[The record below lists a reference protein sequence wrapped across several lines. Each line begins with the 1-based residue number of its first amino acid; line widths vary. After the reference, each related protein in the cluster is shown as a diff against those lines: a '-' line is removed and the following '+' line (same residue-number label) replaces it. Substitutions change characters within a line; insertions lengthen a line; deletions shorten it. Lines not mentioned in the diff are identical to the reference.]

1 MLISKIFSYNRFYL
15 SSSAKIRINIE
26 CCVKAVANSV
36 FLLRVILRG
45 VRRSFEQTKLLALSF
60 GTFCFIHYLC
70 LDKKKC
76 LLSAKL
82 SLRSGIKIL
91 YMINERTNEQLDLAW
106 QFVERTGVNVF
117 LTGKA
122 GTGKTTFLRR
132 LKERSPKRMVVV
144 APTGVAA
151 INAGGVTI
159 HSFFQFPLAPY
170 IPGGS
175 FNTKDEKFRFSKE
188 KKNIIRTLDLL
199 VIDEISMV
207 RADLLDQIDAVLRLH
222 KDRHRPFG
230 GVQLLM
236 IGDLSQL
243 APVVKDSEWT
253 LLREYYRTPYF
264 FGSHALQQTQ
274 HVTIELTHIYRQT
287 DHAFIH
293 ILNEVRENRLTPEN
307 LARLNSRVAAS
318 GKIKDES
325 GKSVNE
331 GSHPE
336 DNCRLSSLNFSLDE
350 GTIRLTTHNATANRY
365 NEECMDALKGV
376 RFTFRAD
383 VTGTFPESSYP
394 AEEKL
399 VLKKGCQVM
408 FLKNDSQGSRYY
420 NGKLGIV
427 SAIDAE
433 HIRVRGIDDGE
444 EIEVE
449 PDVWTNARYVIDKET
464 KEIREEIE
472 GEFRQYPLRLAWAI
486 TVHKS
491 QGLTFDRAVLDVNA
505 SFASGQVYVAL
516 SRCRTLEGLVL
527 TAPLLPSSV
536 RTDAVVTDYM
546 NVELEQAQHTAG
558 HLTTFERDYYLA
570 MLTELFSFK
579 TLEADFHRMLR
590 LIDEHLYKVYP
601 LLLKEYKQSDERLA
615 GEVTAVSA
623 TFYRQY
629 VALVM
634 ESADYTSDS
643 HLAERIRKAAVYFRD
658 KLNDLIRPL
667 VERAALDSDNREVK
681 ERLTEATYNLKQSF
695 AQKIHLLTRVVD
707 NGFSVSAYLKD
718 KAIGLLSA
726 DTTTKRERK
735 RGKVDEKIDV
745 DRNADI
751 RHPRLFHKLR
761 AWRSKRADELGR
773 PVYGVLT
780 QKALIGIVNEL
791 PTSGRELL
799 RMPGFGKK
807 SLEMFGREILAIVE
821 DYIENDLSP
830 IP

>member
-1 MLISKIFSYNRFYL
+1 MHVDGIMSK
-15 SSSAKIRINIE
+15 
-26 CCVKAVANSV
+26 
-36 FLLRVILRG
+36 
-45 VRRSFEQTKLLALSF
+45 EQ
-60 GTFCFIHYLC
+60 
-70 LDKKKC
+70 
-76 LLSAKL
+76 
-82 SLRSGIKIL
+82 
-91 YMINERTNEQLDLAW
+91 ENEQLALAW

-243 APVVKDSEWT
+243 APVVKESEWG

-264 FGSHALQQTQ
+264 FGSHALQQTR
-274 HVTIELTHIYRQT
+274 HVTIELQHVYRQT
-287 DHAFIH
+287 DHTFIN
-293 ILNEVRENRLTPEN
+293 ILNEVRENRLTAQS
-307 LARLNSRVAAS
+307 LALLNSRVVAPS
-318 GKIKDES
+318 TPP
-325 GKSVNE
+325 E
-331 GSHPE
+331 GELVGIAEP
-336 DNCRLSSLNFSLDE
+336 SSPPRE
-350 GTIRLTTHNATANRY
+350 GVGEAYIRLTTHNATANRY
-365 NEECMDALKGV
+365 NEERMDALRSV

-383 VTGTFPESSYP
+383 VSGTFPESSYP

-408 FLKNDSQGSRYY
+408 FLKNDPQGSRYY

-427 SAIDAE
+427 SHVDGKS
-433 HIRVRGIDDGE
+433 IRVRGIDDGV

-464 KEIREEIE
+464 REIREEIE

-491 QGLTFDRAVLDVNA
+491 QGLTFDRAVVDINA
-505 SFASGQVYVAL
+505 AFAAGQVYVAL
-516 SRCRTLEGLVL
+516 SRCRSLEGLVL
-527 TAPLLPSSV
+527 TAPLSPSSV

-546 NVELEQAQHTAG
+546 NVELAQARHTAS
-558 HLTTFERDYYLA
+558 HLTALERDYYLA
-570 MLTELFSFK
+570 MLTELFTF
-579 TLEADFHRMLR
+579 TALEADFRRMLR
-590 LIDEHLYKVYP
+590 LIDEHLYEVYP
-601 LLLKEYKQSDERLA
+601 LLLKEYKHTSERFA
-615 GEVTAVSA
+615 TEVTAVAA

-629 VALVM
+629 AALVA
-634 ESADYTSDS
+634 EAADYTADP
-643 HLAERIRKAAVYFRD
+643 HLAGRIHKAATYFVG
-658 KLNDLIRPL
+658 KLDELLRPL
-667 VERAALDSDNREVK
+667 IERAALDSDNKEVK
-681 ERLTEATYNLKQSF
+681 ERLTEASYGLRQSF
-695 AQKIHLLTRVVD
+695 MQKHHLLTRVAAH
-707 NGFSVSAYLKD
+707 GFSVSTYLKD
-718 KAIGLLSA
+718 KAIGLLNA
-726 DTTTKRERK
+726 DTLAKRERK
-735 RGKVDEKIDV
+735 NKAVEKIEVSRD
-745 DRNADI
+745 ADI
-751 RHPRLFHKLR
+751 RHPRLMQRLR
-761 AWRSKRADELGR
+761 AWRSERADELGR

-791 PTSGRELL
+791 PTTGRDLL

-821 DYIENDLSP
+821 EYIEDGVG
-830 IP
+830 

>member
-1 MLISKIFSYNRFYL
+1 MK
-15 SSSAKIRINIE
+15 
-26 CCVKAVANSV
+26 
-36 FLLRVILRG
+36 
-45 VRRSFEQTKLLALSF
+45 EQ
-60 GTFCFIHYLC
+60 
-70 LDKKKC
+70 
-76 LLSAKL
+76 
-82 SLRSGIKIL
+82 
-91 YMINERTNEQLDLAW
+91 ENEQLALAW

-175 FNTKDEKFRFSKE
+175 FNAKDEKYRFSKE

-243 APVVKDSEWT
+243 APVVKESEWA

-264 FGSHALQQTQ
+264 FGSHALQQTR
-274 HVTIELTHIYRQT
+274 HVTIELQHVYRQT
-287 DHAFIH
+287 DHTFIN
-293 ILNEVRENRLTPEN
+293 ILNEVRENRLTAES
-307 LARLNSRVAAS
+307 LARLNSRVVAPSTPPEGELAGIVGAS
-318 GKIKDES
+318 S
-325 GKSVNE
+325 SPQE
-331 GSHPE
+331 GVGE
-336 DNCRLSSLNFSLDE
+336 AY
-350 GTIRLTTHNATANRY
+350 IRLTTHNATANRY
-365 NEECMDALKGV
+365 NEERMDALKSI

-383 VTGTFPESSYP
+383 VSGTFPESSYP
-394 AEEKL
+394 ADEKL

-408 FLKNDSQGSRYY
+408 FLKNDPQGSRYY

-427 SAIDAE
+427 SHVDAKS
-433 HIRVRGIDDGE
+433 IRVRGIDDGV

-505 SFASGQVYVAL
+505 AFAAGQVYVAL
-516 SRCRTLEGLVL
+516 SRCRSLEGLVL
-527 TAPLLPSSV
+527 TAPLSLSSV
-536 RTDAVVTDYM
+536 KTDAVVTDYM
-546 NVELEQAQHTAG
+546 NIELEQAGHTAS
-558 HLTTFERDYYLA
+558 HLTALERDYYLA
-570 MLTELFSFK
+570 MLTELFTF
-579 TLEADFHRMLR
+579 TALEADFHRMLR

-601 LLLKEYKQSDERLA
+601 LLLKEYKQVAERFA
-615 GEVTAVSA
+615 KEIVSVST

-629 VALVM
+629 ATLVA
-634 ESADYTSDS
+634 EAADYAADT
-643 HLAERIRKAAVYFRD
+643 HLAERIHKAAAYFVD
-658 KLNDLIRPL
+658 KLDTLLRPL
-667 VERAALDSDNREVK
+667 VERAALDSDNKEVK
-681 ERLTEATYNLKQSF
+681 ERLTEATYSLKQSF
-695 AQKIHLLTRVVD
+695 AQKRHLLARVVEH
-707 NGFSVSAYLKD
+707 GFNVSTYLKE
-718 KAIGLLSA
+718 KAIGLLDSESA
-726 DTTTKRERK
+726 AKRERK
-735 RGKVDEKIDV
+735 NKAVEKIEV
-745 DRNADI
+745 DRNSDI
-751 RHPRLFHKLR
+751 RHPRLMQRLR
-761 AWRSKRADELGR
+761 AWRSERADELGR

-791 PTSGRELL
+791 PTSGRDLL

-821 DYIENDLSP
+821 EYIEDGVE
-830 IP
+830 

>member
-1 MLISKIFSYNRFYL
+1 MEKEHS
-15 SSSAKIRINIE
+15 
-26 CCVKAVANSV
+26 
-36 FLLRVILRG
+36 
-45 VRRSFEQTKLLALSF
+45 
-60 GTFCFIHYLC
+60 
-70 LDKKKC
+70 
-76 LLSAKL
+76 
-82 SLRSGIKIL
+82 
-91 YMINERTNEQLDLAW
+91 NEQLELAW
-106 QFVERTGVNVF
+106 QLVERTGVNVF

-122 GTGKTTFLRR
+122 GTGKTTFLRQ

-175 FNTKDEKFRFSKE
+175 FNAKDEKFRFSKE

-243 APVVKDSEWT
+243 APVVKDSEWA

-274 HVTIELTHIYRQT
+274 HVTIELTHVYRQT
-287 DHAFIH
+287 DYTFIN
-293 ILNEVRENRLTPEN
+293 ILNEVRENRLTAES
-307 LARLNSRVAAS
+307 LARLNSRV
-318 GKIKDES
+318 IKPES
-325 GKSVNE
+325 RENVILNE
-331 GSHPE
+331 SEGFRDGLRE
-336 DNCRLSSLNFSLDE
+336 IFRCAQNDTVKDNSPFGE
-350 GTIRLTTHNATANRY
+350 GAIRLTTHNATANRY
-365 NEECMDALKGV
+365 NEERMDALKGV
-376 RFTFRAD
+376 RFTFKAE
-383 VTGTFPESSYP
+383 VSGTFPESSYP
-394 AEEKL
+394 AEETL

-408 FLKNDSQGSRYY
+408 FLKNDSRGSRYY

-427 SAIDAE
+427 SAVDAGR
-433 HIRVRGIDDGE
+433 ICVRGIDDDV

-449 PDVWTNARYVIDKET
+449 PDVWTNARYVIDKES

-505 SFASGQVYVAL
+505 AFAAGQVYVAL
-516 SRCRTLEGLVL
+516 SRCRSLEGLVL
-527 TAPLLPSSV
+527 TAPLSLSSV
-536 RTDAVVTDYM
+536 KTDAMVTDYM
-546 NVELEQAQHTAG
+546 NVELEQARHTAG
-558 HLTTFERDYYLA
+558 HLVALQRDYYLA
-570 MLTELFSFK
+570 MLTELFSFNAV
-579 TLEADFHRMLR
+579 EADFYRMMR

-601 LLLKEYKQSDERLA
+601 LLLKEYKQTAERLA
-615 GEVTAVSA
+615 KEVTAVSA

-629 VALVM
+629 TTLVA
-634 ESADYTSDS
+634 EASDYTNDAL
-643 HLAERIRKAAVYFRD
+643 LAERIHKAATYFVEKMD
-658 KLNDLIRPL
+658 ELLRPL
-667 VERAALDSDNREVK
+667 IERTDLDSDNKEIRE
-681 ERLTEATYNLKQSF
+681 RITEAAYNLKQSF
-695 AQKIHLLTRVVD
+695 AQKRHLLAQVTEK
-707 NGFSVSAYLKD
+707 GFSVSSYLKD
-718 KAIGLLSA
+718 KAVGMLNA
-726 DTTTKRERK
+726 EQPAKRERK
-735 RGKVDEKIDV
+735 KNRAEVKIEV

-751 RHPRLFHKLR
+751 RHPRLFHRLR
-761 AWRSKRADELGR
+761 AWRNGRAEELGR

-807 SLEMFGREILAIVE
+807 SLEMFGHEILSIVE
-821 DYIENDLSP
+821 EYIEELRVKS
-830 IP
+830 

>member
-1 MLISKIFSYNRFYL
+1 MEK
-15 SSSAKIRINIE
+15 
-26 CCVKAVANSV
+26 
-36 FLLRVILRG
+36 
-45 VRRSFEQTKLLALSF
+45 EQQSN
-60 GTFCFIHYLC
+60 G
-70 LDKKKC
+70 
-76 LLSAKL
+76 
-82 SLRSGIKIL
+82 
-91 YMINERTNEQLDLAW
+91 QLELAW

-170 IPGGS
+170 VPGGS
-175 FNTKDEKFRFSKE
+175 FNAKDEKFRFSKE

-243 APVVKDSEWT
+243 APVVKDSEWA

-274 HVTIELTHIYRQT
+274 HVTIELTHVYRQT
-287 DHAFIH
+287 DYTFIN
-293 ILNEVRENRLTPEN
+293 ILNEVRENRLSVES
-307 LARLNSRVAAS
+307 LALLNSRVVVNDQRAERDVILSKAKDLAS
-318 GKIKDES
+318 E
-325 GKSVNE
+325 
-331 GSHPE
+331 
-336 DNCRLSSLNFSLDE
+336 LNS

-365 NEECMDALKGV
+365 NEERMDALKSI
-376 RFTFRAD
+376 RFSFKAQ
-383 VTGTFPESSYP
+383 VSGTFPESSYP
-394 AEEKL
+394 AEETL
-399 VLKKGCQVM
+399 ALKKGCQVM

-427 SAIDAE
+427 SAVDAGR
-433 HIRVRGIDDGE
+433 ICVRGIDDDV

-449 PDVWTNARYVIDKET
+449 PDVWTNARYVIDKES

-505 SFASGQVYVAL
+505 AFAAGQVYVAL
-516 SRCRTLEGLVL
+516 SRCRSLEGLVL
-527 TAPLLPSSV
+527 TAPLALSSV
-536 RTDAVVTDYM
+536 KTDAMVTDYM
-546 NVELEQAQHTAG
+546 NVELEQARHTAG
-558 HLTTFERDYYLA
+558 HLAALQRDYYLA
-570 MLTELFSFK
+570 MLTELFSFNAV
-579 TLEADFHRMLR
+579 EGDFYRMMR

-601 LLLKEYKQSDERLA
+601 LLLKEYKQTAERLA
-615 GEVTAVSA
+615 KEITAVSA
-623 TFYRQY
+623 NFYRQY
-629 VALVM
+629 ATLVA
-634 ESADYTSDS
+634 EAADYANDAL
-643 HLAERIRKAAVYFRD
+643 LAERIHKAATYFIKKMD
-658 KLNDLIRPL
+658 ELLRPL
-667 VERAALDSDNREVK
+667 IERTGLDSDNKEIRE
-681 ERLTEATYNLKQSF
+681 RITEASYSLKQSF
-695 AQKIHLLTRVVD
+695 AQKHHLLAQVEEK
-707 NGFSVSAYLKD
+707 GFGVSSYLKD
-718 KAIGLLSA
+718 KAVGMLNA
-726 DTTTKRERK
+726 EQPAKRERK
-735 RGKVDEKIDV
+735 KSRTEVKIEV

-751 RHPRLFHKLR
+751 RHPRLFHRLR
-761 AWRSKRADELGR
+761 AWRNGRAEELGR

-821 DYIENDLSP
+821 EYVEELRAKG
-830 IP
+830 

>member
-1 MLISKIFSYNRFYL
+1 MRK
-15 SSSAKIRINIE
+15 
-26 CCVKAVANSV
+26 
-36 FLLRVILRG
+36 
-45 VRRSFEQTKLLALSF
+45 EQS
-60 GTFCFIHYLC
+60 
-70 LDKKKC
+70 
-76 LLSAKL
+76 
-82 SLRSGIKIL
+82 
-91 YMINERTNEQLDLAW
+91 NEQLDLAW

-175 FNTKDEKFRFSKE
+175 FNTKDEKYRFSKE

-274 HVTIELTHIYRQT
+274 HVTIELTHVYRQT
-287 DHAFIH
+287 DHTFIN
-293 ILNEVRENRLTPEN
+293 ILNEVRENRLTSTS
-307 LARLNSRVAAS
+307 LGLLNSRVINEDTHS
-318 GKIKDES
+318 ETHDSPLKIQNSD
-325 GKSVNE
+325 
-331 GSHPE
+331 
-336 DNCRLSSLNFSLDE
+336 

-365 NEECMDALKGV
+365 NEERMDALDGV

-408 FLKNDSQGSRYY
+408 FLKNDAQGSRYY
-420 NGKLGIV
+420 NGKLGMV

-449 PDVWTNARYVIDKET
+449 PDVWTNARYVIDKDT

-505 SFASGQVYVAL
+505 AFASGQVYVAL
-516 SRCRTLEGLVL
+516 SRCRSLEGLVL
-527 TAPLLPSSV
+527 TTPLSPLSV
-536 RTDAVVTDYM
+536 KTDVLVTDYM
-546 NVELEQAQHTAG
+546 NMELEQAQYTAG
-558 HLTTFERDYYLA
+558 HLSALERDYYLA

-579 TLEADFHRMLR
+579 TLEVDFHRMLR

-601 LLLKEYKQSDERLA
+601 LLLKEYKQADERLA

-629 VALVM
+629 ATLVM
-634 ESADYTSDS
+634 ESADYASNP
-643 HLAERIRKAAVYFRD
+643 HLAERVRKASTYFKD
-658 KLNDLIRPL
+658 KLNVFILPL
-667 VERAALDSDNREVK
+667 VERVALDSDNREVK

-707 NGFSVSAYLKD
+707 NGFSVSTYLKD
-718 KAIGLLSA
+718 KAIGLLNA

-735 RGKVDEKIDV
+735 RGKVDEKIEV
-745 DRNADI
+745 DSNADI
-751 RHPRLFHKLR
+751 QHPRLFHKLR
-761 AWRSKRADELGR
+761 AWRSARAEELGR

-791 PTSGRELL
+791 PISGRELL

-807 SLEMFGREILAIVE
+807 SLEMFGREILTIVQE
-821 DYIENDLSP
+821 YIDDGMQP
-830 IP
+830 

>member
-1 MLISKIFSYNRFYL
+1 MKE
-15 SSSAKIRINIE
+15 SS
-26 CCVKAVANSV
+26 
-36 FLLRVILRG
+36 
-45 VRRSFEQTKLLALSF
+45 
-60 GTFCFIHYLC
+60 
-70 LDKKKC
+70 
-76 LLSAKL
+76 
-82 SLRSGIKIL
+82 
-91 YMINERTNEQLDLAW
+91 NEQLDLAW

-175 FNTKDEKFRFSKE
+175 FNAKDEKYRFSKE

-243 APVVKDSEWT
+243 APVVKDGEWA

-274 HVTIELTHIYRQT
+274 HVTIELTHVYRQT
-287 DHAFIH
+287 DRTFID
-293 ILNEVRENRLTPEN
+293 ILNEVRENRLTAES
-307 LARLNSRVAAS
+307 LARLNSRVDN
-318 GKIKDES
+318 GQQTTD
-325 GKSVNE
+325 G
-331 GSHPE
+331 HPE
-336 DNCRLSSLNFSLDE
+336 ANSEFRIQNSEFTE

-365 NEECMDALKGV
+365 NEERMEALKGV
-376 RFTFRAD
+376 RFSFKAL
-383 VTGTFPESSYP
+383 VTGNFPESSYP

-427 SAIDAE
+427 SAIDAKR
-433 HIRVRGIDDGE
+433 ICVRGIDDGE
-444 EIEVE
+444 EVEVE

-505 SFASGQVYVAL
+505 AFAAGQVYVAL
-516 SRCRTLEGLVL
+516 SRCRSLEGLVL
-527 TAPLLPSSV
+527 TAPLSPSSV
-536 RTDAVVTDYM
+536 KTDALVTDYM
-546 NVELEQAQHTAG
+546 NVELEQARHTAG
-558 HLTTFERDYYLA
+558 HLSTLERDYYLA
-570 MLTELFSFK
+570 MLTELFNFK
-579 TLEADFHRMLR
+579 TLETDFRRMLR

-601 LLLKEYKQSDERLA
+601 LLLKEYKKADERMA
-615 GEVTAVSA
+615 KEITAVSA

-629 VALVM
+629 AALVM
-634 ESADYTSDS
+634 ESANYTADEL
-643 HLAERIRKAAVYFRD
+643 LAERIHKAANYFLERLD
-658 KLNDLIRPL
+658 DFMAPL
-667 VERAALDSDNREVK
+667 MERAALDSDNQEVK
-681 ERLTEATYNLKQSF
+681 ERLVEATYNLKQSF
-695 AQKIHLLTRVVD
+695 AQKRYLLARVVK
-707 NGFSVSAYLKD
+707 NGFNVSTYLKD
-718 KAIGLLSA
+718 KAMGLLNA
-726 DTTTKRERK
+726 EPAKRERK
-735 RGKVDEKIDV
+735 KSAPEKVEV

-761 AWRSKRADELGR
+761 AWRSERAEELGR

-780 QKALIGIVNEL
+780 QKALIGITNEL

-807 SLEMFGREILAIVE
+807 SLEMFGKEILAIVE
-821 DYIENDLSP
+821 EYLGN
-830 IP
+830 

>member
-1 MLISKIFSYNRFYL
+1 MKCKGMSK
-15 SSSAKIRINIE
+15 
-26 CCVKAVANSV
+26 
-36 FLLRVILRG
+36 
-45 VRRSFEQTKLLALSF
+45 EQ
-60 GTFCFIHYLC
+60 
-70 LDKKKC
+70 
-76 LLSAKL
+76 
-82 SLRSGIKIL
+82 
-91 YMINERTNEQLDLAW
+91 TNEQLDLAW

-175 FNTKDEKFRFSKE
+175 FNSKDEKFRFSKE

-243 APVVKDSEWT
+243 APVVKDGEWT
-253 LLREYYRTPYF
+253 LLREYYHTPYF
-264 FGSHALQQTQ
+264 FGSHALQQTR
-274 HVTIELTHIYRQT
+274 HVTIELTHVYRQT
-287 DHAFIH
+287 DRTFIN
-293 ILNEVRENRLTPEN
+293 ILNEVRENCLTPES
-307 LARLNSRVAAS
+307 LALLNSRVDGQQA
-318 GKIKDES
+318 
-325 GKSVNE
+325 
-331 GSHPE
+331 E
-336 DNCRLSSLNFSLDE
+336 DNSASNIQNSAFTD

-365 NEECMDALKGV
+365 NEERMDALKSI
-376 RFTFRAD
+376 RFSFKAK

-394 AEEKL
+394 AEETL

-427 SAIDAE
+427 SAVDAKR
-433 HIRVRGIDDGE
+433 ICVRGIDDNV

-505 SFASGQVYVAL
+505 AFASGQVYVAL
-516 SRCRTLEGLVL
+516 SRCRSLEGLVL
-527 TAPLLPSSV
+527 TAPLSPSSV
-536 RTDAVVTDYM
+536 KTDLLVTDYM
-546 NVELEQAQHTAG
+546 NAELEQAQHTAG
-558 HLTTFERDYYLA
+558 HLSTLERDYYLL

-579 TLEADFHRMLR
+579 TLETDFHRMLR

-601 LLLKEYKQSDERLA
+601 LLLKMYKQADERFSK
-615 GEVTAVSA
+615 EISAVAA

-629 VALVM
+629 SALVID
-634 ESADYTSDS
+634 SSDYTTDEL
-643 HLAERIRKAAVYFRD
+643 LAERIHKAATYFVE
-658 KLNDLIRPL
+658 KLDDLLRPL
-667 VERAALDSDNREVK
+667 VEHATIDSDNQEIK
-681 ERLTEATYNLKQSF
+681 ERITEATYNFKQSF
-695 AQKIHLLTRVVD
+695 SQKHHLLTRVIA
-707 NGFSVSAYLKD
+707 NGFHVATYLKD
-718 KAIGLLSA
+718 KAIGLLNA
-726 DTTTKRERK
+726 DQAAKRNAK
-735 RGKVDEKIDV
+735 SKPSEKIEV
-745 DRNADI
+745 DRNSDI
-751 RHPRLFHKLR
+751 RHPKLFRNLR
-761 AWRSKRADELGR
+761 AWRALRAEELGR

-780 QKALIGIVNEL
+780 QKALIGITNEL

-807 SLEMFGREILAIVE
+807 SLEMFGKEILGIVQE
-821 DYIENDLSP
+821 YIEEEN
-830 IP
+830 IKEKKIIGTFH

>member
-1 MLISKIFSYNRFYL
+1 MKE
-15 SSSAKIRINIE
+15 SS
-26 CCVKAVANSV
+26 
-36 FLLRVILRG
+36 
-45 VRRSFEQTKLLALSF
+45 
-60 GTFCFIHYLC
+60 
-70 LDKKKC
+70 
-76 LLSAKL
+76 
-82 SLRSGIKIL
+82 
-91 YMINERTNEQLDLAW
+91 NEQLDLAW

-175 FNTKDEKFRFSKE
+175 FNAKDEKYHFSKE

-243 APVVKDSEWT
+243 APVVKDGEWA

-274 HVTIELTHIYRQT
+274 HVTIELTHVYRQT
-287 DHAFIH
+287 DRTFID
-293 ILNEVRENRLTPEN
+293 ILNEVRENRLTAES
-307 LARLNSRVAAS
+307 LARLNSRV
-318 GKIKDES
+318 GNGQQTTD
-325 GKSVNE
+325 G
-331 GSHPE
+331 HPE
-336 DNCRLSSLNFSLDE
+336 ANSEFRIQNSEFTE

-365 NEECMDALKGV
+365 NEERMEALKGV
-376 RFTFRAD
+376 RFSFKAL
-383 VTGTFPESSYP
+383 VTGNFPESSYP

-427 SAIDAE
+427 SAIDAKR
-433 HIRVRGIDDGE
+433 ICVRGIDDGE
-444 EIEVE
+444 EVEVE

-505 SFASGQVYVAL
+505 AFAAGQVYVAL
-516 SRCRTLEGLVL
+516 SRCRSLEGLVL
-527 TAPLLPSSV
+527 TAPLSPSSV
-536 RTDAVVTDYM
+536 KTDALVTDYM
-546 NVELEQAQHTAG
+546 NVELEQARHTAG
-558 HLTTFERDYYLA
+558 HLSTLERDYYLA
-570 MLTELFSFK
+570 MLTELFNFK
-579 TLEADFHRMLR
+579 TLETDFRRMLR

-601 LLLKEYKQSDERLA
+601 LLLKEYKKVDERMA
-615 GEVTAVSA
+615 KEITAVSA

-629 VALVM
+629 AALVM
-634 ESADYTSDS
+634 ESADYTTDEL
-643 HLAERIRKAAVYFRD
+643 LAERIHKAASYFLERLD
-658 KLNDLIRPL
+658 DFVAPL
-667 VERAALDSDNREVK
+667 MERAALDSDNQEVK

-695 AQKIHLLTRVVD
+695 AQKRYLLAHVVKS
-707 NGFSVSAYLKD
+707 GFNVSTYLKD
-718 KAIGLLSA
+718 KAMGLLSA
-726 DTTTKRERK
+726 EPAKRERK
-735 RGKVDEKIDV
+735 KSGVAEKIEV

-761 AWRSKRADELGR
+761 AWRSERAEELGR

-807 SLEMFGREILAIVE
+807 SLEMFGKEILAIVE
-821 DYIENDLSP
+821 EYLGN
-830 IP
+830 